1 MFKQLRNNMLILNMV
16 LISALLTASFC
27 GIYLMNRNSVYRN
40 IDQMLSRSI
49 GSEHFMREREI
60 DEPPK
65 MPQRKPPEVQNENSE
80 NRENRFD
87 PVISYYM
94 SESGEINETRSPF
107 NIESGNFDDVA
118 ELIFEKKEMTGSVR
132 YDGTKWIYKK
142 IPSSDGGFYISFGTF
157 SAENKMLFN
166 LIMTLVAIGI
176 MALAISLF
184 VSYVIAQRCIKP
196 IEESYNK
203 QKQFVADASHELKT
217 PLTTINTNVD
227 VLLSHSKNTIEEEQ
241 KWVMYIKDEAERMT
255 KLTNDLL
262 YLAKLGH
269 NSDIV
274 FSPVSFSGAVESVL
288 LAMEAAAFEQGVE
301 IDSDI
306 APDISVMGS
315 EDRLRQ
321 ITVIL
326 IDNAIKYSQ
335 KESKIEVKLTS
346 DGVLKVKNY
355 GCGIS
360 DKDKKHIF
368 ERFYRADESRSR
380 ESGGYGLGLAI
391 AKAAVISMNGSISV
405 SSDAVSYTEFEVKI
419 PKKQK

>member
-16 LISALLTASFC
+16 LISALLAASFC

-40 IDQMLSRSI
+40 IDQMLSHAIS
-49 GSEHFMREREI
+49 SEHFMRKREI
-60 DEPPK
+60 NELPK
-65 MPQRKPPEVQNENSE
+65 MPQRKPPEVQNENGGD
-80 NRENRFD
+80 RENRFD

-94 SESGEINETRSPF
+94 SEAGEINETRSPF

-118 ELIFEKKEMTGSVR
+118 ELIFAKKEMTGSVR

-142 IPSSDGGFYISFGTF
+142 MPSNDGGFYISFGTF

-217 PLTTINTNVD
+217 PLTTINTNID

-241 KWVMYIKDEAERMT
+241 KWVTYIKDEAERMT

-262 YLAKLGH
+262 YLAKLDH
-269 NSDIV
+269 DSDIV

-288 LAMEAAAFEQGVE
+288 LAMEATAFEQGVE

-306 APDISVMGS
+306 AQDVSVMGF

-335 KESKIEVKLTS
+335 KRSRIEVKLTS

-391 AKAAVISMNGSISV
+391 AKASVISMNGSIGV
-405 SSDAVSYTEFEVKI
+405 SSDGSSYTEFEVKI